1 MISALIM
8 NTALSDTASAAVQL
22 PELGFPITTVVIFVV
37 AFIVSLIVDLVQH
50 KSSKEISLSNAT
62 GWSLFWIGLSLA
74 FYAWLRWGMHETG
87 AGVALS
93 PEQSEG
99 FANLFL
105 TGYVLEKVLSVDNL
119 IVFIAVFKFFH
130 IKDVLQHKILYY
142 GILGA
147 IIFRAVFVYIGSTML
162 HIMGPWAE
170 LIFGVAI
177 GYAAFQM
184 LSSDHDDDKEP
195 EYENMFLVRFFNR
208 FYPIF
213 PDIVGKSFFL
223 SKEDAEA
230 EQKKSDTSFKLNEGA
245 KWLMTPAFVCLL
257 VIEGSDVMFAFD
269 SVPAVIAV
277 TREPL
282 LVYSAMIFAILGL
295 RSLYFVLVA
304 LTKYLVHLEKAVLWV
319 LVFISLKM
327 FLTAAKGFEIDLL
340 DHNVSLFIVLIMIS
354 LGIIASFIWPEADEA
369 EEGES
374 EGSERLPEG
383 VSSLKA
389 ELKAEIK
396 SELKDEL
403 LAELSAASGSGSER
417 DLPKDED

>member
-1 MISALIM
+1 M
-8 NTALSDTASAAVQL
+8 NAGLADAAATVVQL
-22 PELGFPITTVVIFVV
+22 PELGFPTVTVAIFVI

-50 KSSKEISLSNAT
+50 KSSKEISLTNAT
-62 GWSLFWIGLSLA
+62 GWSIFWVGLSLA
-74 FYAWLRWGMHETG
+74 FYAWLRWGMSETG
-87 AGVALS
+87 SGVALT

-130 IKDVLQHKILYY
+130 VKDVLQHKILYY

-162 HIMGPWAE
+162 QVMGPWAE
-170 LIFGVAI
+170 LIFGAAI

-184 LSSDHDDDKEP
+184 LTSGDDQDEEP
-195 EYENMFLVRFFNR
+195 DYENMFLVRFFNR

-213 PDIVGKSFFL
+213 PNLVEKRFFL
-223 SKEDAEA
+223 SKADAEA
-230 EQKKSDTSFKLNEGA
+230 DQEKAGTSFQIKEGA

-354 LGIIASFIWPEADEA
+354 FGIIASFIWPESDET
-369 EEGES
+369 EEGNE
-374 EGSERLPEG
+374 EGQELTSGTDEI
-383 VSSLKA
+383 SALKA

-396 SELKDEL
+396 SELKSEL
-403 LAELSAASGSGSER
+403 KEELISELGDR
-417 DLPKDED
+417 SPSEGEA